1 MQRLEMHSH
10 EHKVSQ
16 VDVHWGLEARP
27 LWNILGTLAPNALIK
42 WVDRFS
48 PMESIA
54 CEWAVV
60 NAFENT
66 LKISV
71 PSRVQN
77 MRAIYLEIQRVLW
90 SVHYFA
96 GIFKAVEDD
105 IRYQEALRL
114 REMVFEI
121 QETLTG
127 NRILPQVIKIGGLER
142 DLSLGESKKLRATIH
157 GLSDT
162 FKNFFGELADDPLIT
177 RRLSGVLPISMT
189 RAWQISLRG
198 PLGQASGVLQDSRV
212 KDPIGIY
219 SQYGI
224 HYYEGPHDGDALCRM
239 RSVQFQIGQS
249 IKLLALFLSSVPEG
263 PYQTQID
270 GEIQFPSKPSWS
282 VIEAG
287 PGPLYAFV
295 RDRQLRLCGHSSRL
309 KGTIERLLIG
319 LDSDDFELGLA
330 SLGMDFSQADLE

>member
-1 MQRLEMHSH
+1 MQRIEMHSH

-16 VDVHWGLEARP
+16 VDVNWGFENRP
-27 LWNILGTLAPNALIK
+27 LWHILTQLSPNAIVK
-42 WVDRFS
+42 WVDRYS
-48 PMESIA
+48 PMEAIA
-54 CEWAVV
+54 CEWAVA
-60 NAFENT
+60 NAYESA

-90 SVHYFA
+90 CVHYFSGVFRA
-96 GIFKAVEDD
+96 IEDD
-105 IRYQEALRL
+105 IRFQEALRL

-127 NRILPQVIKIGGLER
+127 NRVLPQVIKIGGLER

-157 GLSDT
+157 QLHDT
-162 FKNFFGELADDPLIT
+162 FKYFFGELTDDPLIA
-177 RRLSGVLPISMT
+177 RRLAGVLTIPLEK
-189 RAWQISLRG
+189 AWKISLRG

-219 SQYGI
+219 TQYGI
-224 HYYEGPHDGDALCRM
+224 HYFDGPQRGDALSRL
-239 RSVQFQIGQS
+239 RSVQFQVGQS
-249 IKLLALFLSSVPEG
+249 LKLLALFLSSVPEG
-263 PYQTQID
+263 THQTTFD
-270 GEIQFPSKPSWS
+270 GELKLPQTALWS
-282 VIEAG
+282 VVEAG

-295 RDRQLRLCGHSSRL
+295 RGKEIRLCGHSARL
-309 KGTIERLLIG
+309 KGTFERLLIG

-330 SLGMDFSQADLE
+330 SMGMDFSQADLE